1 MSKERKIKPTARQAG
16 GFFFL
21 NRPYLWLT
29 LVCIIVY
36 GASLWYGYAEL
47 DDSIFIREMKDYNND
62 LANILKSFTRG
73 VFNPTNDIYY
83 RPVFLIDFIL
93 EGHLFGTSIGWYHFT
108 NLLFHIGSVLLLFT
122 LFRKLK
128 LGDLSSFLFTALFA
142 VHPVLT
148 QAVVWIPGRN
158 DMLLSIFLLLA
169 LIGLINYTETGKLKW
184 LVLYGA
190 MFLIA
195 LFTKETA
202 IAFPFMCLLYL
213 IMLAGL
219 KINDKRV
226 ALFMISAIV
235 PFVFYFAVKSTA
247 TLGHSTV
254 GNNLFGLIIYRS
266 PLMSQYIGKAFFPV
280 NLSVYPTM
288 EDTNNIYGI
297 VASTLLLLIFIATK
311 SYKNRKSVWGLIW
324 FGVFLSPLLLVPKEM
339 NNQIFEHRLYL
350 PLMGLLIFLSQ
361 VVNLEDKTNQGRK
374 MYAFA
379 AVIVVFAIISFAR
392 ESYFNDPVTFW
403 SKAVEDSP
411 HSPSAKTFLAM
422 RIFDLPDQ
430 KNRAIELFHEAYNEN
445 PNERW
450 LNYYLGEYYHG
461 VDSLRQAEFHA
472 RKEIQNTNYY
482 EANFLMA
489 GIMFEKKEKDSAL
502 FYLEK
507 VATLNPRD
515 ERIYNNMTM
524 LYLEKNN
531 IQSAKQT
538 VERAQANGVILN
550 PDLVKAV
557 ELRTKDGGK

>member
-1 MSKERKIKPTARQAG
+1 MGKEKKAKPAANQTG
-16 GFFFL
+16 GSIFL
-21 NRPYLWLT
+21 NRPYLWLI
-29 LVCIIVY
+29 LLCVAVY
-36 GASLWYGYAEL
+36 GACIWYGYAEL
-47 DDSIFIREMKDYNND
+47 DDSIFIREMKDYNGD
-62 LANILKSFTRG
+62 LANILKSFARG

-83 RPVFLIDFIL
+83 RPIFLIDFIL

-108 NLLFHIGSVLLLFT
+108 NLLFHIASVLLLFT

-158 DMLLSIFLLLA
+158 DMLLAIFLLLA
-169 LIGLINYTETGKLKW
+169 LIGLIYYTETGKLKW
-184 LVLYGA
+184 LALYGLL
-190 MFLIA
+190 FLIA

-202 IAFPFMCLLYL
+202 MAFPFICLVYL
-213 IMLAGL
+213 VMLANVKL
-219 KINDKRV
+219 NDRLI
-226 ALFMISAIV
+226 AFFIISVIV
-235 PFVFYFAVKSTA
+235 PFVFYIAVKSTA

-254 GNNLFGLIIYRS
+254 GNDLFGLIMYRL

-288 EDTNNIYGI
+288 EDTQNIYGI
-297 VASTLLLLIFIATK
+297 VATILLLLVFIATK
-311 SYKNRKSVWGLIW
+311 SYKNRLAVWGLLW
-324 FGVFLSPLLLVPKEM
+324 FAVFLSPLLLVPKEM

-361 VVNLEDKTNQGRK
+361 VVQFGDKSNQTRK
-374 MYAFA
+374 VYAAA
-379 AVIVVFAIISFAR
+379 AVIIAFAVISFTR
-392 ESYFNDPVTFW
+392 ESYFKDPVTFW

-461 VDSLRQAEFHA
+461 VDSLPQAEFHA

-531 IQSAKQT
+531 IQGAKQT

-550 PDLVKAV
+550 PDLIKAV
-557 ELRTKDGGK
+557 EIR

>member
-1 MSKERKIKPTARQAG
+1 MGKEKKSKPITNQPGCRI
-16 GFFFL
+16 FL
-21 NRPYLWLT
+21 DRPYFWLV
-29 LVCIIVY
+29 LLCFAVY
-36 GASLWYGYAEL
+36 CASIWYGYAEL
-47 DDSIFIREMKDYNND
+47 DDSIFIREMKDYNSD
-62 LANILKSFTRG
+62 LGNIFKSFARG

-108 NLLFHIGSVLLLFT
+108 NLLFHIASVILLFT

-128 LGDLSSFLFTALFA
+128 LGDLSAFLFAALFA

-148 QAVVWIPGRN
+148 QAVAWIPGRN
-158 DMLLSIFLLLA
+158 DMLLAIFLLIA
-169 LIGLINYTETGKLKW
+169 LTGLINYAETGKMKW
-184 LVLYGA
+184 LALFGLL
-190 MFLIA
+190 FLAA

-202 IAFPFMCLLYL
+202 IAFPFICLVYL
-213 IMLAGL
+213 VMLAGVKL
-219 KINDKRV
+219 TDKRV
-226 ALFMISAIV
+226 AFFLISVIV
-235 PFVFYFAVKSTA
+235 PFVLYFAVKSTA

-254 GNNLFGLIIYRS
+254 GNNLFGLIMYRL
-266 PLMSQYIGKAFFPV
+266 PLMFQYIGKALFPV

-288 EDTNNIYGI
+288 EDTQNIYGV
-297 VASTLLLLIFIATK
+297 VATLLLLLIFIATK
-311 SYKNRKSVWGLIW
+311 SYKNRLAIWGLLW

-350 PLMGLLIFLSQ
+350 PLMGLLIFFSQ
-361 VVNLEDKTNQGRK
+361 VVKLGEKTNQARK
-374 MYAFA
+374 IYAIG
-379 AVIVVFAIISFAR
+379 AVIAGFALISFTR
-392 ESYFNDPVTFW
+392 ESYFKDPITFW

-461 VDSLRQAEFHA
+461 VDSLLQAEFHA

-507 VATLNPRD
+507 VAALNPRD

-524 LYLEKNN
+524 LYLEKSN
-531 IQSAKQT
+531 IQAAKQT
-538 VERAQANGVILN
+538 VERAQTNGVVLN

-557 ELRTKDGGK
+557 DIRLKEGAK